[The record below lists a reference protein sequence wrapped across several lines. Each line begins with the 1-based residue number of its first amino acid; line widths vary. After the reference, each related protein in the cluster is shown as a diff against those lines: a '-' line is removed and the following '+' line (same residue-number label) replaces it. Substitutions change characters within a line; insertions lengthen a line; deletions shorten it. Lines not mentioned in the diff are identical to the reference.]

1 MKGTIAGFLIA
12 LSAILF
18 LQPAKAQEGIVSAQ
32 DYLYQPASK
41 ASAKQGYQ
49 RPARVQ
55 RTQVASIETG
65 FNLSL
70 GGSWLEANLGA
81 ARPHGAPG
89 PWCGYA
95 MRLEVVAMGRPDPGP
110 AYNAVSS
117 WHNYGTPAPRAA
129 VGSLFI
135 SRGHISKV
143 VAGECPPGRVRTI
156 SGNAAGA
163 RVSYMCE
170 PLSSLVVSRWP

>member
-1 MKGTIAGFLIA
+1 MKGIGILVGAAFA
-12 LSAILF
+12 LSVVIVSQARS
-18 LQPAKAQEGIVSAQ
+18 QEGIVSAQ
-32 DYLYQPASK
+32 DYLYRPANV
-41 ASAKQGYQ
+41 KQVQ

-55 RTQVASIETG
+55 PASLNTG
-65 FNLSL
+65 FNLSI

-81 ARPHGAPG
+81 SRPHGAPG

-117 WHNYGTPAPRAA
+117 WHNYGSPAPRAA

-143 VAGECPPGRVRTI
+143 VSGECPPGRVRTI
-156 SGNAAGA
+156 SGNASGA

>member
-18 LQPAKAQEGIVSAQ
+18 LQPAKAQDGIVSAQ

-41 ASAKQGYQ
+41 ASARQGYQ
-49 RPARVQ
+49 QPARVQ
-55 RTQVASIETG
+55 RTQVASLETG

-81 ARPHGAPG
+81 SRPRGAPG

-95 MRLEVVAMGRPDPGP
+95 MRLEVVAMGYPDPGP
-110 AYNAVSS
+110 AFNAVSA
-117 WHNYGTPAPRAA
+117 WRTYGRLATPAA
-129 VGSLFI
+129 VGSIFV
-135 SRGHISKV
+135 SNGHVSKV

-156 SGNAAGA
+156 SGNASGA

>member
-1 MKGTIAGFLIA
+1 MKGTFVGFLIA
-12 LSAILF
+12 LATIFVTQSHAVEYGQSAQQF
-18 LQPAKAQEGIVSAQ
+18 LSGQSQAAAKAGRVRHAEKPDLIRVSF
-32 DYLYQPASK
+32 
-41 ASAKQGYQ
+41 
-49 RPARVQ
+49 
-55 RTQVASIETG
+55 T
-65 FNLSL
+65 
-70 GGSWLEANLGA
+70 GGSWLESNLGTS
-81 ARPHGAPG
+81 RPAGAPG

-95 MRLEVVAMGRPDPGP
+95 MRLEVMSLGRPDPGP
-110 AYNAVSS
+110 AYNAVRS

-143 VAGECPPGRVRTI
+143 VAGECPHGRVRTI
-156 SGNAAGA
+156 SGNAAGR

>member
-1 MKGTIAGFLIA
+1 MKGTIFGFFLA
-12 LSAILF
+12 LGLVCFS
-18 LQPAKAQEGIVSAQ
+18 QVRAQEGIVSAQ
-32 DYLYQPASK
+32 DFLYQPASK
-41 ASAKQGYQ
+41 ASSKQGYARQ
-49 RPARVQ
+49 ARVQ
-55 RTQVASIETG
+55 RTQTASLEPG
-65 FNLSL
+65 FNFTL

>member
-12 LSAILF
+12 LLAIFATQALAVEYGETAQQF
-18 LQPAKAQEGIVSAQ
+18 FTGQGVAAAKPGRVRHAEKPAPIRVSF
-32 DYLYQPASK
+32 
-41 ASAKQGYQ
+41 
-49 RPARVQ
+49 
-55 RTQVASIETG
+55 TG
-65 FNLSL
+65 S
-70 GGSWLEANLGA
+70 SWLESNLGA
-81 ARPHGAPG
+81 SRPAGAPG

-95 MRLEVVAMGRPDPGP
+95 MRLEVMSIGRPDPGP
-110 AYNAVSS
+110 AYNAVRS

-156 SGNAAGA
+156 SGNAAGR

>member
-1 MKGTIAGFLIA
+1 MKGIGILVGLGIA
-12 LSAILF
+12 LSAMIATH
-18 LQPAKAQEGIVSAQ
+18 AKAQEGIVSAQ
-32 DYLYQPASK
+32 DYLYQPASV
-41 ASAKQGYQ
+41 KQVQ
-49 RPARVQ
+49 RPAHVQ
-55 RTQVASIETG
+55 RTASLNTG
-65 FNLSL
+65 FNLSI

-81 ARPHGAPG
+81 SRPHGAPG

-117 WHNYGTPAPRAA
+117 WHNYGSPAPRAA

-156 SGNAAGA
+156 SGNASGA

>member
-1 MKGTIAGFLIA
+1 MKGIGILVGLGIA
-12 LSAILF
+12 LSAMIATH
-18 LQPAKAQEGIVSAQ
+18 AKAQDGIVSAQ
-32 DYLYQPASK
+32 DYLYQPASV
-41 ASAKQGYQ
+41 KQVQ
-49 RPARVQ
+49 RPVQ
-55 RTQVASIETG
+55 RTQTASLNTG

-81 ARPHGAPG
+81 SRPHGAPG

-117 WHNYGTPAPRAA
+117 WHNYGSPAPRAA

-156 SGNAAGA
+156 SGNASGA